1 MTWSQFTTVG
11 VYTLNIQNS
20 YWTFRFLLLDGH
32 TCNRHLGIN
41 LSGVLSEIPAQH
53 TFKMKQLEAPQVP
66 SNCSRFEEVVSIECE
81 YFTQDGARRK
91 MHERLETETIHASIL
106 RHKLQFLPAQIR
118 EEIKAA
124 VLSARQSNAS
134 AQNEMQEK
142 LEQIQKSMS
151 DLEEHQHDLDKENAK
166 LQ

>member
-1 MTWSQFTTVG
+1 
-11 VYTLNIQNS
+11 
-20 YWTFRFLLLDGH
+20 
-32 TCNRHLGIN
+32 
-41 LSGVLSEIPAQH
+41 
-53 TFKMKQLEAPQVP
+53 
-66 SNCSRFEEVVSIECE
+66 
-81 YFTQDGARRK
+81 